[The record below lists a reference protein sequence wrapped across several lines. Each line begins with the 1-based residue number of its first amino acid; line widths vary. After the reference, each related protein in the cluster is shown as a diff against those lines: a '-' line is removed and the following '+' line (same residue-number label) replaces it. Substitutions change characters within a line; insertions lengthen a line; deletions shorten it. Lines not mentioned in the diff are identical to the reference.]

1 MVKCQSQLS
10 SPAPKLPCSE
20 TFRQSAAVLS
30 RCGSHFLFIMV
41 TAKPYILLHPSQTPD
56 RHLLRLLSDQSSP
69 SIHECYSPEP
79 PLVLDPQAQVSPC
92 WHQSLTLLLSS
103 ITAVSESVISSS
115 PSPSFFLS
123 LFVPS
128 FRDPL
133 LLYYP

>member
-1 MVKCQSQLS
+1 MVKCQSQLFFS
-10 SPAPKLPCSE
+10 CPKLPWSE
-20 TFRQSAAVLS
+20 TFRLSAAVLS
-30 RCGSHFLFIMV
+30 HRGSRFLFIMV
-41 TAKPYILLHPSQTPD
+41 TSTPYVLLHPSQTPD
-56 RHLLRLLSDQSSP
+56 RHLLRLLSNQSSP

-92 WHQSLTLLLSS
+92 WHQSLTLVLSS

-115 PSPSFFLS
+115 PSPSSFLS

-128 FRDPL
+128 FVDPL